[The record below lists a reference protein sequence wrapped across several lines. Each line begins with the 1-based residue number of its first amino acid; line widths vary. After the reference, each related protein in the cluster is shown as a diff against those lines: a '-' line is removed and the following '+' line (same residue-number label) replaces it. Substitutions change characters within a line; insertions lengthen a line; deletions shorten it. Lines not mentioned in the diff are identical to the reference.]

1 MLHGLTGRRTYG
13 VLPFQHGLGIDE
25 EDGLRVSLRGA
36 VRESVVA
43 PPVGDDVLRVAVCAV
58 PLMSNF
64 TDVDALAAEPGVV
77 VRFVDRAEELV
88 DADLVVVPGTRGT
101 VRALRWL
108 RERGLAD
115 ALARRAAE
123 GRPVLGICGGFQVL
137 GEHIEDDVESREG
150 SVAGL
155 GLLPV
160 RVRFAR
166 EKTLARPVGEALGE
180 PVEGYE
186 IHHGVAEVAGG
197 EAFLDGCRVGEMWGT
212 HWHGSL
218 ESDGFRRRFLA
229 GWRGRPAPLRPR
241 ARTSFAALREEQL
254 DLLGDLIEEHADT
267 DALLSL
273 IEKGAPAGLPFIAPG
288 APVTGGPGTRPRPPR
303 PLPER
308 SFECHHAPRH
318 QGGPV
323 STPYPFTALVGQDDL
338 RLALLLNAV
347 SPAVGGVL
355 VRGEKGTAKSTA
367 VRALS
372 ALLPEVPVVAG
383 CRFSLRP
390 GRRRPELPRRPARG
404 GRRAARPARMVELP
418 VGASEDR
425 LVGALDIERALAEGV
440 KAFEPGLL
448 ADAHRGI
455 LYVDEVNLLH
465 DHLVDLLLDA
475 AAMGASYVEREGVSV
490 RHAAR
495 FLLVGTM
502 NPEEGELRPQLL
514 DRFGLTVEVAASRET
529 DQRVE
534 VVRRRL
540 AHDDDPEAFAG
551 RWADE
556 EAALRDRVVAAR
568 ALLPQVVLGDGAL
581 RQIAATC
588 AAFEVDGMRADIV
601 MARTAT
607 ALAAWA
613 GRTDVRSEDV
623 RQAALLA
630 LPHRRRRNPFDAPG
644 LDEDKLDETLDEAR
658 EDDAPEPPGSPE
670 PPEGDDDPDGGP
682 GGGGGQPPA
691 DGGPDSPGLP
701 PQQSRDQAED
711 RNQGEGAGQEDA
723 PAPQAPAAGG
733 PGEQGAVS
741 AAEPFRTR
749 MLSVPGIGEG
759 AAGRRSR
766 ARTEHGRTTGSR
778 RPRGALTKLH
788 LAATVQAA
796 APHQRARGRSGT
808 GLVVRRDDLRQA
820 TREGREGNLVL
831 FVVDASGSMA
841 ARQRMSAVK
850 GAVLSLLLD
859 AYQRRDKV
867 GLVTFRGS
875 AAEVALPPTSSV
887 DAAAARLET
896 LPTGGRTPLAAGL
909 LRAHDVLRVERLR
922 DAARRPLLVVVTDG
936 RATGGVEPV
945 AQAGRAAR
953 LFAADGVASVV
964 VDCESGYVRL
974 GLAGQLA
981 GELGGTAVT
990 LDELR
995 ADSIAG
1001 LVKDVQGHGN
1011 HSRKAA

>member
-1 MLHGLTGRRTYG
+1 MTT
-13 VLPFQHGLGIDE
+13 PF
-25 EDGLRVSLRGA
+25 
-36 VRESVVA
+36 
-43 PPVGDDVLRVAVCAV
+43 
-58 PLMSNF
+58 
-64 TDVDALAAEPGVV
+64 
-77 VRFVDRAEELV
+77 
-88 DADLVVVPGTRGT
+88 
-101 VRALRWL
+101 
-108 RERGLAD
+108 
-115 ALARRAAE
+115 
-123 GRPVLGICGGFQVL
+123 
-137 GEHIEDDVESREG
+137 
-150 SVAGL
+150 
-155 GLLPV
+155 
-160 RVRFAR
+160 
-166 EKTLARPVGEALGE
+166 
-180 PVEGYE
+180 
-186 IHHGVAEVAGG
+186 
-197 EAFLDGCRVGEMWGT
+197 
-212 HWHGSL
+212 
-218 ESDGFRRRFLA
+218 
-229 GWRGRPAPLRPR
+229 
-241 ARTSFAALREEQL
+241 
-254 DLLGDLIEEHADT
+254 
-267 DALLSL
+267 
-273 IEKGAPAGLPFIAPG
+273 
-288 APVTGGPGTRPRPPR
+288 
-303 PLPER
+303 
-308 SFECHHAPRH
+308 
-318 QGGPV
+318 
-323 STPYPFTALVGQDDL
+323 PFTAVVGQDDL

-372 ALLPEVPVVAG
+372 ALLPAVSVVPG
-383 CRFSLRP
+383 CRFSCDPASPDP
-390 GRRRPELPRRPARG
+390 GCPDGPHETSG
-404 GRRAARPARMVELP
+404 GAERPARMVELP

-514 DRFGLTVEVAASRET
+514 DRFGLTVEVAASREP

-540 AHDDDPEAFAG
+540 AYDDDPAAFAA
-551 RWADE
+551 RWAEE
-556 EAALRDRVVAAR
+556 EAAVRARIVAAR
-568 ALLPQVVLGDGAL
+568 ELLPSVRLGDGAL

-613 GRTDVRSEDV
+613 GRTDVLAEDV

-644 LDEDKLDETLDEAR
+644 LDEDKLDETLE
-658 EDDAPEPPGSPE
+658 EFGGSQ
-670 PPEGDDDPDGGP
+670 DDDPDPDPGPDGP
-682 GGGGGQPPA
+682 GGGGGQPDP
-691 DGGPDSPGLP
+691 
-701 PQQSRDQAED
+701 
-711 RNQGEGAGQEDA
+711 GEGPEGGDTGARPEAGEGGQ
-723 PAPQAPAAGG
+723 PQPSGG
-733 PGEQGAVS
+733 GEQSAVR
-741 AAEPFRTR
+741 AAEPFRAKV
-749 MLSVPGIGEG
+749 LSVPGIGEG
-759 AAGRRSR
+759 VAGRRSR
-766 ARTEHGRTTGSR
+766 ARTEHGRTTGAR
-778 RPRGALTKLH
+778 RPQGALTKLH

-796 APHQRARGRSGT
+796 APHQRARGRSGP

-867 GLVTFRGS
+867 GLVTFRGTG
-875 AAEVALPPTSSV
+875 ADVALPPTSSV
-887 DAAAARLET
+887 DAAAARLES

-922 DAARRPLLVVVTDG
+922 DPARRPLVVVVTDG
-936 RATGGVEPV
+936 RATGGPEPV
-945 AQAGRAAR
+945 ALAGRAAR

-964 VDCESGYVRL
+964 VDCESGPVRL

-1001 LVKDVQGHGN
+1001 LVKDVQ
-1011 HSRKAA
+1011 RRAA

>member
-1 MLHGLTGRRTYG
+1 M
-13 VLPFQHGLGIDE
+13 
-25 EDGLRVSLRGA
+25 
-36 VRESVVA
+36 
-43 PPVGDDVLRVAVCAV
+43 
-58 PLMSNF
+58 
-64 TDVDALAAEPGVV
+64 
-77 VRFVDRAEELV
+77 
-88 DADLVVVPGTRGT
+88 
-101 VRALRWL
+101 
-108 RERGLAD
+108 
-115 ALARRAAE
+115 
-123 GRPVLGICGGFQVL
+123 
-137 GEHIEDDVESREG
+137 
-150 SVAGL
+150 
-155 GLLPV
+155 
-160 RVRFAR
+160 
-166 EKTLARPVGEALGE
+166 
-180 PVEGYE
+180 
-186 IHHGVAEVAGG
+186 
-197 EAFLDGCRVGEMWGT
+197 
-212 HWHGSL
+212 
-218 ESDGFRRRFLA
+218 
-229 GWRGRPAPLRPR
+229 
-241 ARTSFAALREEQL
+241 
-254 DLLGDLIEEHADT
+254 
-267 DALLSL
+267 
-273 IEKGAPAGLPFIAPG
+273 
-288 APVTGGPGTRPRPPR
+288 
-303 PLPER
+303 
-308 SFECHHAPRH
+308 
-318 QGGPV
+318 
-323 STPYPFTALVGQDDL
+323 STPFPFTAVVGQDDL

-372 ALLPEVPVVAG
+372 ALMPRVDVVSG
-383 CRFSLRP
+383 CRFSCDP
-390 GRRRPELPRRPARG
+390 GSPDPACPDG
-404 GRRAARPARMVELP
+404 PHEPGAFESRPARMVELP

-490 RHAAR
+490 RHAAK

-514 DRFGLTVEVAASRET
+514 DRFGLTVEVAASREPE
-529 DQRVE
+529 QRVE

-540 AHDDDPEAFAG
+540 AYDDDPAAFAV

-556 EAALRDRVVAAR
+556 EAAVRARIVAAR
-568 ALLPQVVLGDGAL
+568 ELLPSVRLGDGAL

-613 GRTDVRSEDV
+613 GRTDVLAEDV

-644 LDEDKLDETLDEAR
+644 LDEGKLDETLEEFGDSSDDE
-658 EDDAPEPPGSPE
+658 DP
-670 PPEGDDDPDGGP
+670 DPDGPG
-682 GGGGGQPPA
+682 GGGGGQPPQG
-691 DGGPDSPGLP
+691 DGD
-701 PQQSRDQAED
+701 PQGGDTGARPEA
-711 RNQGEGAGQEDA
+711 GEGGEPQASGAGAGE
-723 PAPQAPAAGG
+723 QAPARA
-733 PGEQGAVS
+733 S
-741 AAEPFRTR
+741 EPFRAKV
-749 MLSVPGIGEG
+749 LSVPGIGEG

-766 ARTEHGRTTGSR
+766 ARTEHGRTTGAR
-778 RPRGALTKLH
+778 RPRGTLTKLH

-796 APHQRARGRSGT
+796 APHQRARGRSGP

-841 ARQRMSAVK
+841 ARQRMGAVK

-867 GLVTFRGS
+867 GLVTFRGA

-887 DAAAARLET
+887 DAAAARLES

-909 LRAHDVLRVERLR
+909 LKAHDVLRVERLR
-922 DAARRPLLVVVTDG
+922 DPARRALVVVVTDG
-936 RATGGVEPV
+936 RATGGPEPV
-945 AQAGRAAR
+945 ALAGRAAR
-953 LFAADGVASVV
+953 LFEADGVASVV
-964 VDCESGYVRL
+964 VDCESGPVRL

-1001 LVKDVQGHGN
+1001 LVRDVQGT
-1011 HSRKAA
+1011 SRRAA

>member
-1 MLHGLTGRRTYG
+1 MTT
-13 VLPFQHGLGIDE
+13 PF
-25 EDGLRVSLRGA
+25 
-36 VRESVVA
+36 
-43 PPVGDDVLRVAVCAV
+43 
-58 PLMSNF
+58 
-64 TDVDALAAEPGVV
+64 
-77 VRFVDRAEELV
+77 
-88 DADLVVVPGTRGT
+88 
-101 VRALRWL
+101 
-108 RERGLAD
+108 
-115 ALARRAAE
+115 
-123 GRPVLGICGGFQVL
+123 
-137 GEHIEDDVESREG
+137 
-150 SVAGL
+150 
-155 GLLPV
+155 
-160 RVRFAR
+160 
-166 EKTLARPVGEALGE
+166 
-180 PVEGYE
+180 
-186 IHHGVAEVAGG
+186 
-197 EAFLDGCRVGEMWGT
+197 
-212 HWHGSL
+212 
-218 ESDGFRRRFLA
+218 
-229 GWRGRPAPLRPR
+229 
-241 ARTSFAALREEQL
+241 
-254 DLLGDLIEEHADT
+254 
-267 DALLSL
+267 
-273 IEKGAPAGLPFIAPG
+273 
-288 APVTGGPGTRPRPPR
+288 
-303 PLPER
+303 
-308 SFECHHAPRH
+308 
-318 QGGPV
+318 
-323 STPYPFTALVGQDDL
+323 PFTAVVGQDDL

-372 ALLPEVPVVAG
+372 ALLPAVAVVPG
-383 CRFSLRP
+383 CRFSCDPAAPDP
-390 GRRRPELPRRPARG
+390 GCPDGPHEAGPG
-404 GRRAARPARMVELP
+404 TERPARMVELP

-490 RHAAR
+490 RHAAK

-514 DRFGLTVEVAASRET
+514 DRFGLTVEVAASREP
-529 DQRVE
+529 DLRVE

-540 AHDDDPEAFAG
+540 AYDDDPAAFAA
-551 RWADE
+551 RWAQE
-556 EAALRDRVVAAR
+556 EAAVRQRIVAAR
-568 ALLPQVVLGDGAL
+568 ELLPQVRLGDGAL

-613 GRTDVRSEDV
+613 GRTDVLAEDV

-644 LDEDKLDETLDEAR
+644 LDEDKLDETLEQSSGD
-658 EDDAPEPPGSPE
+658 SP
-670 PPEGDDDPDGGP
+670 DDDPDPDGP
-682 GGGGGQPPA
+682 GGGGGRPA
-691 DGGPDSPGLP
+691 PDSG
-701 PQQSRDQAED
+701 PQGDGAGDARPEA
-711 RNQGEGAGQEDA
+711 GEGGQ
-723 PAPQAPAAGG
+723 PQASGAQ
-733 PGEQGAVS
+733 EQSAVR
-741 AAEPFRTR
+741 AAEPFRTKV
-749 MLSVPGIGEG
+749 LSVPGIGEG

-766 ARTEHGRTTGSR
+766 ARTEHGRTTGAR

-796 APHQRARGRSGT
+796 APHQRARGRSGP
-808 GLVVRRDDLRQA
+808 GLVIRRDDLRQA
-820 TREGREGNLVL
+820 AREGREGNLVL

-875 AAEVALPPTSSV
+875 AADVALPPTSSV
-887 DAAAARLET
+887 DAAAARLES

-909 LRAHDVLRVERLR
+909 LKAHEVLRVERLR
-922 DAARRPLLVVVTDG
+922 DPARRALLVVVTDG
-936 RATGGVEPV
+936 RATGGPEPV
-945 AQAGRAAR
+945 ALAGRAAR
-953 LFAADGVASVV
+953 LFAAGQVASVV
-964 VDCESGYVRL
+964 VDCESGPVRL

-1001 LVKDVQGHGN
+1001 LVKGMQSG
-1011 HSRKAA
+1011 RAA

>member
-1 MLHGLTGRRTYG
+1 M
-13 VLPFQHGLGIDE
+13 
-25 EDGLRVSLRGA
+25 
-36 VRESVVA
+36 
-43 PPVGDDVLRVAVCAV
+43 
-58 PLMSNF
+58 
-64 TDVDALAAEPGVV
+64 
-77 VRFVDRAEELV
+77 
-88 DADLVVVPGTRGT
+88 
-101 VRALRWL
+101 
-108 RERGLAD
+108 
-115 ALARRAAE
+115 
-123 GRPVLGICGGFQVL
+123 
-137 GEHIEDDVESREG
+137 
-150 SVAGL
+150 
-155 GLLPV
+155 
-160 RVRFAR
+160 
-166 EKTLARPVGEALGE
+166 
-180 PVEGYE
+180 
-186 IHHGVAEVAGG
+186 
-197 EAFLDGCRVGEMWGT
+197 
-212 HWHGSL
+212 
-218 ESDGFRRRFLA
+218 
-229 GWRGRPAPLRPR
+229 
-241 ARTSFAALREEQL
+241 
-254 DLLGDLIEEHADT
+254 
-267 DALLSL
+267 
-273 IEKGAPAGLPFIAPG
+273 
-288 APVTGGPGTRPRPPR
+288 
-303 PLPER
+303 
-308 SFECHHAPRH
+308 
-318 QGGPV
+318 
-323 STPYPFTALVGQDDL
+323 STPYPFTAIVGMDDL

-372 ALLPEVPVVAG
+372 ALIPEVAVVSG
-383 CRFSLRP
+383 CRFSCDP
-390 GRRRPELPRRPARG
+390 VSPDPACPDGPHETG
-404 GRRAARPARMVELP
+404 GGVARPARMVELP

-514 DRFGLTVEVAASRET
+514 DRFGLTVEVAASREP

-540 AHDDDPEAFAG
+540 AYDDDPAGFAD
-551 RWADE
+551 RWYDE
-556 EAALRDRVVAAR
+556 ESAVRARIAAAR
-568 ALLPQVVLGDGAL
+568 ALLSRVRLGDGAL

-613 GRTDVRSEDV
+613 GRTEVLAEDV

-644 LDEDKLDETLDEAR
+644 LDEDKLDETLE
-658 EDDAPEPPGSPE
+658 EF
-670 PPEGDDDPDGGP
+670 GDDDPDPDPDGP
-682 GGGGGQPPA
+682 GGGGQPPQ
-691 DGGPDSPGLP
+691 GGPDVP
-701 PQQSRDQAED
+701 PQGDAGQGDTPAQAESA
-711 RNQGEGAGQEDA
+711 EGG
-723 PAPQAPAAGG
+723 APQAGG
-733 PGEQGAVS
+733 GEQQAVR
-741 AAEPFRTR
+741 AAEPFRTK
-749 MLSVPGIGEG
+749 MLSVPGLGEG

-766 ARTEHGRTTGSR
+766 ARTEQGRTTGAR
-778 RPRGALTKLH
+778 RPQGALTKLH

-796 APHQRARGRSGT
+796 APHQRARGRSGR

-820 TREGREGNLVL
+820 NREGREGNLVL

-867 GLVTFRGS
+867 GLITFRGKE
-875 AAEVALPPTSSV
+875 AEVALPPTSSV
-887 DAAAARLET
+887 DAAAARLQT

-909 LRAHDVLRVERLR
+909 LKAHDVLRVERMR
-922 DAARRPLLVVVTDG
+922 DPSRRPLLVVVTDG
-936 RATGGVEPV
+936 RATGGVDPV
-945 AQAGRAAR
+945 ALASRAAR
-953 LFAADGVASVV
+953 LHSAEGTAAIV
-964 VDCESGYVRL
+964 VDCEWGPVRL
-974 GLAGQLA
+974 GLAGTLA
-981 GELGGTAVT
+981 GDLGGTAVT
-990 LDELR
+990 LDELH

-1001 LVKDVQGHGN
+1001 LVKDVQTA
-1011 HSRKAA
+1011 RRAA

>member
-1 MLHGLTGRRTYG
+1 M
-13 VLPFQHGLGIDE
+13 
-25 EDGLRVSLRGA
+25 
-36 VRESVVA
+36 
-43 PPVGDDVLRVAVCAV
+43 
-58 PLMSNF
+58 
-64 TDVDALAAEPGVV
+64 
-77 VRFVDRAEELV
+77 
-88 DADLVVVPGTRGT
+88 
-101 VRALRWL
+101 
-108 RERGLAD
+108 
-115 ALARRAAE
+115 
-123 GRPVLGICGGFQVL
+123 
-137 GEHIEDDVESREG
+137 
-150 SVAGL
+150 
-155 GLLPV
+155 
-160 RVRFAR
+160 
-166 EKTLARPVGEALGE
+166 
-180 PVEGYE
+180 
-186 IHHGVAEVAGG
+186 
-197 EAFLDGCRVGEMWGT
+197 
-212 HWHGSL
+212 
-218 ESDGFRRRFLA
+218 
-229 GWRGRPAPLRPR
+229 
-241 ARTSFAALREEQL
+241 
-254 DLLGDLIEEHADT
+254 
-267 DALLSL
+267 
-273 IEKGAPAGLPFIAPG
+273 
-288 APVTGGPGTRPRPPR
+288 
-303 PLPER
+303 
-308 SFECHHAPRH
+308 
-318 QGGPV
+318 

-338 RLALLLNAV
+338 RLGLLLNAV

-367 VRALS
+367 VRALA
-372 ALLPEVPVVAG
+372 ALMPEVAVVAG
-383 CRFSLRP
+383 CRFSCDP
-390 GRRRPELPRRPARG
+390 GAPDPACPDG
-404 GRRAARPARMVELP
+404 PHEAGTGVSRAARTVELP

-425 LVGALDIERALAEGV
+425 LVGALDIERALSEGV

-529 DQRVE
+529 DLRVE

-540 AHDDDPEAFAG
+540 AYDDDPAGFAA

-556 EAALRDRVVAAR
+556 EAALRERIVSAR
-568 ALLPQVVLGDGAL
+568 ALLPRVVLGDGVL

-613 GRTDVRSEDV
+613 GREEVVSDDV

-644 LDEDKLDETLDEAR
+644 LDEDRLDEALQ
-658 EDDAPEPPGSPE
+658 DAADEQ
-670 PPEGDDDPDGGP
+670 GDDDPDPDGP
-682 GGGGGQPPA
+682 GGGVPPLGGGPES
-691 DGGPDSPGLP
+691 DGGGSDAGGSDDGGTDDGGADAPG
-701 PQQSRDQAED
+701 RED
-711 RNQGEGAGQEDA
+711 TGSGDA
-723 PAPQAPAAGG
+723 PAPGG
-733 PGEQGAVS
+733 GGEQQPVRAG
-741 AAEPFRTR
+741 EPFRTKV
-749 MLSVPGIGEG
+749 LSVPGLGEG

-778 RPRGALTKLH
+778 RPEGALTKLH

-796 APHQRARGRSGT
+796 APHQRARGRSGR

-850 GAVLSLLLD
+850 GAVMSLLLD

-867 GLVTFRGS
+867 GLVTFRGKD
-875 AAEVALPPTSSV
+875 AEVALPPTSSV
-887 DAAAARLET
+887 DAAAARLES

-909 LRAHDVLRVERLR
+909 LKAHDVLRVERLR
-922 DAARRPLLVVVTDG
+922 DPSRRPLLVVVTDG
-936 RATGGVEPV
+936 RATGGVDPV
-945 AQAGRAAR
+945 ALAGRAGR
-953 LFAADGVASVV
+953 LHASEGTASVV
-964 VDCESGYVRL
+964 VDCESGFVRL
-974 GLAGQLA
+974 GLAAQLA
-981 GELGGTAVT
+981 RDLGGSAVT

-1001 LVKDVQGHGN
+1001 LVKDIT
-1011 HSRKAA
+1011 AARRAA

>member
-1 MLHGLTGRRTYG
+1 MTT
-13 VLPFQHGLGIDE
+13 PF
-25 EDGLRVSLRGA
+25 
-36 VRESVVA
+36 
-43 PPVGDDVLRVAVCAV
+43 
-58 PLMSNF
+58 
-64 TDVDALAAEPGVV
+64 
-77 VRFVDRAEELV
+77 
-88 DADLVVVPGTRGT
+88 
-101 VRALRWL
+101 
-108 RERGLAD
+108 
-115 ALARRAAE
+115 
-123 GRPVLGICGGFQVL
+123 
-137 GEHIEDDVESREG
+137 
-150 SVAGL
+150 
-155 GLLPV
+155 
-160 RVRFAR
+160 
-166 EKTLARPVGEALGE
+166 
-180 PVEGYE
+180 
-186 IHHGVAEVAGG
+186 
-197 EAFLDGCRVGEMWGT
+197 
-212 HWHGSL
+212 
-218 ESDGFRRRFLA
+218 
-229 GWRGRPAPLRPR
+229 
-241 ARTSFAALREEQL
+241 
-254 DLLGDLIEEHADT
+254 
-267 DALLSL
+267 
-273 IEKGAPAGLPFIAPG
+273 
-288 APVTGGPGTRPRPPR
+288 
-303 PLPER
+303 
-308 SFECHHAPRH
+308 
-318 QGGPV
+318 
-323 STPYPFTALVGQDDL
+323 PFTAVVGQDDL

-372 ALLPEVPVVAG
+372 ALLPAVAVVPG
-383 CRFSLRP
+383 CRFSCDPAAPDP
-390 GRRRPELPRRPARG
+390 GCPDGPHEPGAG
-404 GRRAARPARMVELP
+404 AERPARMVELP

-514 DRFGLTVEVAASRET
+514 DRFGLTVEVAASREP

-540 AHDDDPEAFAG
+540 AYDDDPAGFAA
-551 RWADE
+551 RWAEE
-556 EAALRDRVVAAR
+556 EAAVRARIVAAR
-568 ALLPQVVLGDGAL
+568 ALLPSVRLGDGAL

-613 GRTDVRSEDV
+613 GRTDVLAEDV

-644 LDEDKLDETLDEAR
+644 LDEDKLDETLE
-658 EDDAPEPPGSPE
+658 EFGGSQ
-670 PPEGDDDPDGGP
+670 DDDPDPDPGPDGP
-682 GGGGGQPPA
+682 GGGGGQPDP
-691 DGGPDSPGLP
+691 
-701 PQQSRDQAED
+701 
-711 RNQGEGAGQEDA
+711 GEGPEGGDTGARPEAGEGGQ
-723 PAPQAPAAGG
+723 PQPSGG
-733 PGEQGAVS
+733 GEQSAVRS
-741 AAEPFRTR
+741 AEPFRTKV
-749 MLSVPGIGEG
+749 LSVPGIGEG
-759 AAGRRSR
+759 VAGRRSR
-766 ARTEHGRTTGSR
+766 ARTEHGRTTGAR

-796 APHQRARGRSGT
+796 APHQRARGRSGP

-867 GLVTFRGS
+867 GLVTFRGTG
-875 AAEVALPPTSSV
+875 ADVALPPTSSV
-887 DAAAARLET
+887 DAAAARLES

-922 DAARRPLLVVVTDG
+922 DPARRPLVVVVTDG
-936 RATGGVEPV
+936 RATGGPEPV
-945 AQAGRAAR
+945 ALAGRAAR

-964 VDCESGYVRL
+964 VDCESGPVRL

-1001 LVKDVQGHGN
+1001 LVKDVQ
-1011 HSRKAA
+1011 RRAA